1 VKAGIDPVH
10 YLGPLGAP
18 GLTGYA
24 GTLESAKPKRARHRR
39 LRNDGRGG
47 MVASQLASDWA

>member
-1 VKAGIDPVH
+1 MDPVH

-18 GLTGYA
+18 GLTAYA
-24 GTLESAKPKRARHRR
+24 GIARIAQPKSGETIVVSGTTDAV
-39 LRNDGRGG
+39 G